1 MIEITENDFD
11 INEIIS
17 KQKED
22 KTGAVVTFLGTVRGF
37 SGNKKVKFLE
47 FDVYKE
53 MAYEKFTE
61 IEKITKENFNV
72 QNITIV
78 HRFGKLKVK
87 ENIVLIVV
95 SSSHRKDAF
104 KACEYIIDELKKIVP
119 IWKKEITN
127 KEEYWM

>member
-11 INEIIS
+11 INEIIT
-17 KQKED
+17 KQKEE

-53 MAYEKFTE
+53 MAIKIFTE
-61 IEKITKENFNV
+61 IENITKEKFDV
-72 QNITIV
+72 QKITIV

-87 ENIVLIVV
+87 DNIVLIVV
-95 SSSHRKDAF
+95 SSSHRRDAF

-119 IWKKEITN
+119 IWKKEITD